1 MCSIPVKVLKFLHG
15 ITNVENGGW
24 ENVNVED
31 LGRSSASE
39 LGKIRE
45 R

>member
-1 MCSIPVKVLKFLHG
+1 MCSIPVKVLKYFHS
-15 ITNVENGGW
+15 ITNVENGW

>member
-1 MCSIPVKVLKFLHG
+1 MCSIPVKVLKFFHG
-15 ITNVENGGW
+15 TTNVENGW
-24 ENVNVED
+24 KNVNVED

-39 LGKIRE
+39 IGKIRE